1 MVEGMPRRL
10 LIGLPIWTAALL
22 LFWWYAQT
30 REGGAVAWV
39 EDWLAGIAGDPWA
52 LAGLFGAYLI
62 RPLLLLPMTVLTAF
76 SGFLLG
82 ALWGTAF
89 GMAAVLASASIAYAV
104 ARFLGAGRTP
114 GGPWWRRLRDRSFE
128 TVITARLMMVPGDL
142 VNYAA
147 GALRVGYASFALAT
161 AVGGLPGLLIGVF
174 AGASLQGVFRFE
186 GVRLDVGYLV
196 ASAVL
201 LVGSLALS
209 RWLRRRFGEPS
220 R

>member
-1 MVEGMPRRL
+1 MPRRL
-10 LIGLPIWTAALL
+10 LIGLPLWIGALL

-52 LAGLFGAYLI
+52 LAGLFAAYLV

-82 ALWGTAF
+82 AFWGTVFAL
-89 GMAAVLASASIAYAV
+89 GAVLASASAAYAV
-104 ARFLGAGRTP
+104 ARFLGAGRVP
-114 GGPWWRRLRDRSFE
+114 EGRWWRRMRDRSFE
-128 TVITARLMMVPGDL
+128 TVITARLMMLPGDL
-142 VNYAA
+142 VNFAA
-147 GALRVGYASFALAT
+147 GALRISFAAFALAT
-161 AVGGLPGLLIGVF
+161 AIGGVPGLLIGVF

-186 GVRLDVGYLV
+186 GVRLDVGYLI

-201 LVGSLALS
+201 LVASLAVA
-209 RWLRRRFGEPS
+209 RWLRGRYGEPS